1 MNWAV
6 DIPPV
11 AGSVSFNSLDGV
23 VGGLGSYLLVF
34 VVAAVCCALFM
45 PLTGAVAQRLG
56 AMDDTRKPPVP
67 RIGGVAIALGA
78 FTALV
83 LVGVVF
89 VPTGLTLLATSR
101 SLGLVLA
108 GTLAI
113 LVLGVVDD
121 MRPVPA
127 WAKFAV
133 QVGVAAVMYAV
144 GLRVGL
150 LSLPFGPVD
159 LGPVLGFVVTV
170 LWLVGI
176 TNAFNLLDGADGV
189 ATGSAFFA
197 ATAVFLMSVALGHP
211 AIGLVAAALAGA
223 LLGFLPF
230 NFPPAKAFLG
240 DSGSMATGFLL
251 AGLAVEGST
260 KGPTLVAIAVPLV
273 AFGVPVFDTT
283 ITLIRRSVR
292 GRPLF
297 EPDQEHVHHR
307 LARAGLS
314 PRQVAGVIYAASA
327 LFALVAMIFIN
338 PGVRSIAVALLVV
351 GAGVWVTA
359 RYLHLHELN
368 ELARLARRG
377 ALQPRAIAANVEL
390 RRAAERLEHA
400 KTLDDIKRG
409 IALLPRAT
417 EFDEVLLLIAPA
429 GERRGKAKVWHLQEG
444 EFVEHWP
451 ERSPD
456 EWEVVCPF
464 EGEGWIGEVH
474 LRRRLGR
481 RSLLLD
487 LNLLL
492 ELVQPTLSQ
501 AAKRIESPIT
511 PTP

>member
-1 MNWAV
+1 M
-6 DIPPV
+6 
-11 AGSVSFNSLDGV
+11 
-23 VGGLGSYLLVF
+23 GGLGSYLLVF
-34 VVAAVCCALFM
+34 VIAAVGCALFV
-45 PLTGAVAQRLG
+45 PLTGALAHRLG
-56 AMDDTRKPPVP
+56 AMDDTREPPVP
-67 RIGGVAIALGA
+67 RIGGVTLALGG
-78 FTALV
+78 FTGLI

-89 VPTGLTLLATSR
+89 APTGLTLLATTR
-101 SLGLVLA
+101 SIGPVLA
-108 GTLAI
+108 GTFAI
-113 LVLGVVDD
+113 LLLGVVDD

-127 WAKFAV
+127 WVKFAV
-133 QVGVAAVMYAV
+133 QVAVAAAMYAV
-144 GLRVGL
+144 GVRVAL

-159 LGPVLGFVVTV
+159 LGPVLGFAVTV

-189 ATGSAFFA
+189 AAGSAFFA
-197 ATAVFLMSVALGHP
+197 ATAVFFMSVALGHP
-211 AIGLVAAALAGA
+211 GIGLVAAALAGA

-230 NFPPAKAFLG
+230 NFPPARAFLG

-283 ITLIRRSVR
+283 ITLLRRSVR

-307 LARAGLS
+307 LARVGLS
-314 PRQVAGVIYAASA
+314 PRQVAGAIYAASA

-338 PGVRSIAVALLVV
+338 PGVRSFAVALLII
-351 GAGVWVTA
+351 GAGVWITS
-359 RYLHLHELN
+359 RRLHLHELN

-377 ALQPRAIAANVEL
+377 VLQPRAIAANVEL
-390 RRAAERLEHA
+390 RRAAERLERAH
-400 KTLDDIKRG
+400 TLEDLKQG
-409 IALLPRAT
+409 IALLLGAT

-451 ERSPD
+451 ERNPD

-492 ELVQPTLSQ
+492 EVVQPTLSR
-501 AAKRIESPIT
+501 AAKRIECPIATT
-511 PTP
+511 P